1 MTTKF
6 VTLAHAQ
13 DADSFVDT
21 FNAVV
26 AEKVT
31 DALASR
37 KQELATGIF
46 GINEDTVLQS
56 GTKVSYNHN
65 GKKHVG
71 TITGRS
77 QGSDGIS
84 HTIMPHKNG
93 EADASQRHVVHKS
106 NITKIHADR
115 KTDSK
120 VGSEFRIK
128 KSYVP
133 EELELSEEYHKLS
146 DTAKELVLHADNDS
160 HLYRSSH
167 EPIMKNLAKKHAK
180 GVYDSEKA
188 KKLWG
193 YHADR
198 AAQSYAKEHGDKH
211 TPWHKMFTPE
221 HRKEAA
227 AHWEEHHRED
237 LHESNNWSDH
247 FDNDTEAGIPHEHT
261 HQVTYTEKGVPGR
274 QYFHCTAD
282 DHNHAAEQCADAYPE
297 AKIHKIEPLKE
308 ESEQIDEVSDSTK
321 EKYAKRAKSWI
332 ANAGHWNYNKEK
344 SDKRRAT
351 VDKIEKTT
359 KEEVEKVDEIGNTFR
374 GRMKLKNYLNRAGHA
389 EHGAEYDGDDH
400 KFRKSNPELQK
411 KNIKNAQSRLWN
423 KGFQKE

>member
-1 MTTKF
+1 
-6 VTLAHAQ
+6 
-13 DADSFVDT
+13 
-21 FNAVV
+21 
-26 AEKVT
+26 
-31 DALASR
+31 
-37 KQELATGIF
+37 
-46 GINEDTVLQS
+46 
-56 GTKVSYNHN
+56 
-65 GKKHVG
+65 
-71 TITGRS
+71 
-77 QGSDGIS
+77 
-84 HTIMPHKNG
+84 
-93 EADASQRHVVHKS
+93 
-106 NITKIHADR
+106 
-115 KTDSK
+115 
-120 VGSEFRIK
+120 
-128 KSYVP
+128 
-133 EELELSEEYHKLS
+133 
-146 DTAKELVLHADNDS
+146 
-160 HLYRSSH
+160 
-167 EPIMKNLAKKHAK
+167 MKNLAKKHAK

>member
-31 DALASR
+31 DALEAR
-37 KQELATGIF
+37 KQELAGGIF

>member
-31 DALASR
+31 DALEAR
-37 KQELATGIF
+37 KQELAGGIF

-106 NITKIHADR
+106 NITKVHADR

>member
-1 MTTKF
+1 MTKF

-37 KQELATGIF
+37 KQELAQGIF
-46 GINEDTVLQS
+46 GIEEAHVTYSQ
-56 GTKVSYNHN
+56 GKYRGVSSL
-65 GKKHVG
+65 GKKWAAPAPDMNQEMSSFTPGHVKKHNQHLDDNEA
-71 TITGRS
+71 RV
-77 QGSDGIS
+77 IS
-84 HTIMPHKNG
+84 RQTKKWAAAVSAG
-93 EADASQRHVVHKS
+93 EVKP
-106 NITKIHADR
+106 TKHI
-115 KTDSK
+115 
-120 VGSEFRIK
+120 
-128 KSYVP
+128 Y
-133 EELELSEEYHKLS
+133 EEYHKLS

-237 LHESNNWSDH
+237 LHEEVQIDEARGLEGLKRKFIPNYGKNVAGKTARWDATHAKDFDQPDSYYPKPSDQADKKEHKFRSGVLKRASERHKRIAAGMKPFKKDH
-247 FDNDTEAGIPHEHT
+247 FDPDSSYFEEYSKTAVDKAIKRSGAKNSKAIHRLLKG
-261 HQVTYTEKGVPGR
+261 HQ
-274 QYFHCTAD
+274 
-282 DHNHAAEQCADAYPE
+282 
-297 AKIHKIEPLKE
+297 
-308 ESEQIDEVSDSTK
+308 
-321 EKYAKRAKSWI
+321 
-332 ANAGHWNYNKEK
+332 K
-344 SDKRRAT
+344 SDEPT
-351 VDKIEKTT
+351 
-359 KEEVEKVDEIGNTFR
+359 G
-374 GRMKLKNYLNRAGHA
+374 
-389 EHGAEYDGDDH
+389 
-400 KFRKSNPELQK
+400 SK
-411 KNIKNAQSRLWN
+411 KK
-423 KGFQKE
+423 